1 MSKLGN
7 EGRAVATLE
16 ERIGMLERRDL
27 LKRQEKHSP
36 GSVERTN
43 CGTRSWIEELEEMT
57 QEAKRITE
65 QAKTAGDLRTAVA
78 CIRLRCGI
86 TELGAKLG
94 GDLDE
99 RSPTNIL
106 NVTLDSE
113 TARRIA
119 ETYLERHRPPE
130 VESE

>member
-1 MSKLGN
+1 MSKPDK

-16 ERIGMLERRDL
+16 KRIGMLEKLNL
-27 LKRQEKHSP
+27 LKRQEKQSP

-43 CGTRSWIEELEEMT
+43 CGTPSWVQELEEMT

-65 QAKTAGDLRTAVA
+65 QTKTTGDVRTALASIRVRC
-78 CIRLRCGI
+78 CIA
-86 TELGAKLG
+86 ELTAKLR

-106 NVTLDSE
+106 NVNLDSE

-119 ETYLERHRPPE
+119 ETYLERHRSPE
-130 VESE
+130 VESK